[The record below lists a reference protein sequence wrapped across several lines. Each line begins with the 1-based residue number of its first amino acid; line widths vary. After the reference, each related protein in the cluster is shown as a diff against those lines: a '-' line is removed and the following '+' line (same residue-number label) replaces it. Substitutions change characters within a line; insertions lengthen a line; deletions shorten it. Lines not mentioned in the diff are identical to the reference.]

1 MKPPAAI
8 ARGEEPPM
16 FLQRPSTGKSQDV
29 RHILAKTFRQL
40 YTRDTISPDTVKN
53 LSVSKG
59 GDDEYHER
67 YVEMLQKVHSVDLDY
82 LKHRYFKYHWYVKV
96 IWKFK
101 PLFIWIMYWQ
111 SVFIDCLKRI
121 ILILIKLGI
130 WWETEKTEWGCS
142 AGATHH
148 AGPGPGHVCWREG
161 AQSSLKKLRQL
172 QRPRPSSWYCR
183 LVLISLWHNI
193 VHDLH
198 FFSQN

>member
-67 YVEMLQKVHSVDLDY
+67 YVEMLQKVHSVELGY
-82 LKHRYFKYHWYVKV
+82 LKHRCFEYHWYVKV

-101 PLFIWIMYWQ
+101 PLFIWIMAIMQ
-111 SVFIDCLKRI
+111 F
-121 ILILIKLGI
+121 ILIIKVIIFYLIKLGI

-148 AGPGPGHVCWREG
+148 AGSGPGHVCWREG

-172 QRPRPSSWYCR
+172 QWPRPSSWYCR
-183 LVLISLWHNI
+183 LVLISLQHNT

-198 FFSQN
+198 FFPQN